1 MHYFS
6 GVRSFRPM
14 LNNQP
19 VIDAIKKLN
28 GIKKALSM
36 PTYNFS
42 TLYSN
47 IPHNKLKNVTKELF
61 NFCFKGGEKVYC

>member
-1 MHYFS
+1 
-6 GVRSFRPM
+6 M

-47 IPHNKLKNVTKELF
+47 IPHNKLKNVTKELI